1 MPSLESE
8 HSDRGHARTFVVLAQ
23 HSQVLALQ
31 QHVMSS
37 TAATSVTAEAEQL
50 PRKGPRKG
58 AATPAVATSDRL
70 RNRERQSLAQ
80 ATQLAAKLYLAS
92 PGSVYTV
99 KHVVTTRKS
108 TTHIIFNRGGHQHQ
122 KIANFDALSGT
133 APHSLQRGSHAHA
146 SPHLAGEMLH
156 TAASGPSPATR
167 LCSHVLR

>member
-1 MPSLESE
+1 
-8 HSDRGHARTFVVLAQ
+8 
-23 HSQVLALQ
+23 
-31 QHVMSS
+31 MSS

-92 PGSVYTV
+92 PGSVYAV

-122 KIANFDALSGT
+122 KLPILTRFRD